1 MEALLRLLGGEAAA
15 TEWLA
20 VGGLVAARVG
30 PLTVLAPWLSLKRTP
45 PVIRGALVL
54 ALTLALTPLALPG
67 AREAVMAM
75 GGLTYGAAVLREAMV
90 GTLFA
95 LATALPFYALDWAGR
110 LTDTWRGAS
119 MSEVIAPNTGER
131 TSPLG
136 DLHMMLGIALFL
148 TLGGHRLALAAFAE
162 GLRVAPVGSV
172 DLAGRADALS
182 LGAAQLTGSAL
193 AYALANAAPAAA
205 AIVTVEVSL
214 GLLARSAPQ
223 VPVFFAGMPLRA
235 ATGLA
240 AALLAI
246 SLVSAQ
252 LPEAFRAAIDL
263 GRRWVVGD

>member
-1 MEALLRLLGGEAAA
+1 MEALLRLLGGEAAVS
-15 TEWLA
+15 EVLA

-45 PVIRGALVL
+45 PLVRAALVL
-54 ALTLALTPLALPG
+54 ALTLALTPLALPQ
-67 AREAVMAM
+67 AREAVGAMA
-75 GGLTYGAAVLREAMV
+75 GLPYGAAVLREVLV

-95 LATALPFYALDWAGR
+95 VATALPFYALDWAGR

-162 GLRVAPVGSV
+162 GLRVAPVGTGS
-172 DLAGRADALS
+172 LAPRVQALA

-193 AYALANAAPAAA
+193 AFALAIAAPAAA
-205 AIVTVEVSL
+205 AIVAVEVSL

-252 LPEAFRAAIDL
+252 LPDAFRAAIEV
-263 GRRWVVGD
+263 GRQWIVGG